1 MSIPGTS
8 SQGACCGTAAAY
20 GVAAPTMA
28 ESAAAG
34 MGRPVQA
41 NAVMTNSPQFHQVIA
56 NTEAS
61 TGSEEV
67 AVGSGYR
74 MSEPALTA
82 CLELNVLRRNG
93 QITDE
98 QYRGMVQDIRQND
111 AQQQFGGP
119 AAQRQPSGFVTSSA
133 EGPSTT
139 AYGDGM
145 ATTEAGTVGES
156 YIMSEGAQ
164 AGCRQAYLLHSN
176 GKITDEQ
183 YQGIL
188 ENIRQNDAQ
197 QQFGGPPAQIQLS
210 GTTASEAGRAGRA
223 TPSRPLPSLEGSKLT
238 LTAYYANHKP
248 DSGKDFTFKSLE
260 DLANSTPGPDGPTQL
275 EVDAAKRFMASPNTM
290 HALDGGNGDQVFSQ
304 KNLEQLTID
313 PAEDAKHPF
322 INSNGATVINATGF
336 SEGAGM
342 PVGTA

>member
-1 MSIPGTS
+1 
-8 SQGACCGTAAAY
+8 
-20 GVAAPTMA
+20 
-28 ESAAAG
+28 
-34 MGRPVQA
+34 
-41 NAVMTNSPQFHQVIA
+41 
-56 NTEAS
+56 
-61 TGSEEV
+61 
-67 AVGSGYR
+67 
-74 MSEPALTA
+74 MSEGALTA

-98 QYRGMVQDIRQND
+98 QYQGMVGQIRQHD

-197 QQFGGPPAQIQLS
+197 QQFGGPPAQRQPS
-210 GTTASEAGRAGRA
+210 GFVTGSAEETPTTPYVDGTTAAGAVRAGHTA
-223 TPSRPLPSLEGSKLT
+223 QPRPLPSLADSKLT

-313 PAEDAKHPF
+313 PVENAQHAF
-322 INSNGATVINATGF
+322 IDSNGATVITGPGF
-336 SEGAGM
+336 SEGASM
-342 PVGTA
+342 AVGTA